1 MIRGTSSR
9 LWERTVDLVLSAAEH
24 RFSRADLAARWC
36 TTPRTVSNVLTHAR
50 QTYLVDIETGP
61 HVEGSPYRL
70 RSAGVLSL
78 PALRAMTRRR
88 CP

>member
-24 RFSRADLAARWC
+24 RFSRADLAARWR

-50 QTYLVDIETGP
+50 ETYLVDIETGRR
-61 HVEGSPYRL
+61 VATGQ
-70 RSAGVLSL
+70 AGRIGWSDPAGTL
-78 PALRAMTRRR
+78 PEVTWDA
-88 CP
+88 